1 MNRYAFHAFLILV
14 VCLISV
20 TSVHASVTTSVEG
33 GGAASADTP
42 ESPWLFTPL
51 ISSAPKF
58 GTSIGA
64 MGAYL
69 HKFDE
74 NSPTSMFAAIVSYS
88 NTESLVYGGFGA
100 TYFDNDNQRLMLGV
114 IRAEINNEYSDFL
127 GTGLPV
133 LTTDDVYAIFVRYL
147 FRFKN
152 DWFFG
157 PQGLST
163 DYAISGND
171 WFSQEILTRIGLTGF
186 NSNGLGLVVER
197 DTRDN
202 LNSPSDGSRFNINNV
217 AYRESLGGDN
227 SFDAYAL
234 NFSKY
239 ISHGNG
245 HVLAGR
251 VNGRWTNDA
260 PVGGYSSVSLR
271 GYTMGQYLAPHS
283 TLIEIEERFHI
294 KNRWGGTAFTGIACL
309 YGDGRDCFDGDNLYP
324 AIGVGITYMLKIE
337 EKMIART
344 EIAKGEG
351 DNFGFYIK
359 FGYEF

>member
-1 MNRYAFHAFLILV
+1 MLI
-14 VCLISV
+14 VCSISD
-20 TSVHASVTTSVEG
+20 TSIYASVSTPVEDG
-33 GGAASADTP
+33 DGAATETP
-42 ESPWLFTPL
+42 DSPWLFTPL

-74 NSPTSMFAAIVSYS
+74 SSPTSMFAAIVSYS

-100 TYFDNDNQRLMLGV
+100 TYFDNDNQRLMLGA

-133 LTTDDVYAIFVRYL
+133 LTTDDVHAIFVRYL
-147 FRFKN
+147 YRFKGN
-152 DWFFG
+152 WFFG

-171 WFSQEILTRIGLTGF
+171 WFSQEVLARIGLTGF
-186 NSNGLGLVVER
+186 NSNGLGLVIER

-202 LNSPSDGSRFNINNV
+202 LNSPSDGSRFSINNV
-217 AYRESLGGDN
+217 AYRESLGGNN
-227 SFDAYAL
+227 SFDAFAL
-234 NFSKY
+234 SFTKY

-251 VNGRWTNDA
+251 INGRWTHGA

-294 KNRWGGTAFTGIACL
+294 KNRWGATAFTGVACL
-309 YGDGRDCFDGDNLYP
+309 YGDDRDCFDGDNLYP
-324 AIGVGITYMLKIE
+324 AIGVGLTFMLKVE